1 MKKNFL
7 IGLTVILGICLL
19 YWGIEYLKG
28 VNLFKPA
35 NYYYAT
41 FDSIDGLNIA
51 SPVMVNGYQVG
62 QVRDIEYNYA
72 TNKITVELNF
82 DKEFKVPEGSVV
94 NSASELLGG
103 AKLELALGNSRN
115 YMKVGDNIPTRIVSG
130 LMDKVGDDMMPQV
143 AAMLPK
149 LDSIL
154 GNINNVLSNPALNR
168 SVSRLDNISVQL
180 DAASRQL
187 TTLMTSLNNSVPGM
201 VGNVNGVASELKS
214 TVGNLSDFSSSLKK
228 LPLSETVNNLNQTI
242 NNLKQLTTKFN
253 DKNSS
258 LGLLLN
264 DKQLYDNATQAIASL
279 EALLADIKQN
289 PKKYITI
296 KVF

>member
-7 IGLTVILGICLL
+7 IGLTVIVGIALL

-35 NYYYAT
+35 NYYYAV
-41 FDSIDGLNIA
+41 FDRVDGLNIA
-51 SPVMVNGYQVG
+51 APVTVNGFQVG

-72 TNKITVELNF
+72 TNKIQVELNL

-94 NSASELLGG
+94 SSASELLGG
-103 AKLELALGNSRN
+103 GKLELILGHSRN
-115 YMKVGDNIPTRIVSG
+115 YLKVGDKIPTERKSG
-130 LMDKVGDDMMPQV
+130 LMDKVGTDVMPQV
-143 AAMLPK
+143 TAMLPK

-154 GNINNVLSNPALNR
+154 GSVNTVLANPALNR
-168 SVSRLDNISVQL
+168 SVSRLDDITLQL
-180 DAASRQL
+180 DASAQQL
-187 TTLMTSLNNSVPGM
+187 KTLMATLNNSVPG
-201 VGNVNGVASELKS
+201 VLGNVNGVATEMKS
-214 TVGNLSDFSSSLKK
+214 TVGNLTDLSGSLKD
-228 LPLSETVNNLNQTI
+228 LPLQATVDNLNQTV
-242 NNLKQLTTKFN
+242 NNLKQLTSKLN
-253 DKNSS
+253 DNNSS

-264 DKQLYDNATQAIASL
+264 DKQLYNNANQAIANL

>member
-7 IGLTVILGICLL
+7 IGLTVIAGIALL

-35 NYYYAT
+35 NYYYAV
-41 FDSIDGLNIA
+41 FDRVDGLNIA
-51 SPVMVNGYQVG
+51 APVTVNGFQVG

-72 TNKITVELNF
+72 TNKIQVELNL
-82 DKEFKVPEGSVV
+82 DKEFKVPEGSIV

-103 AKLELALGNSRN
+103 GKLELVLGNSKKYLN
-115 YMKVGDNIPTRIVSG
+115 VGDKIPTQRISG
-130 LMDKVGDDMMPQV
+130 LMDKVGADLMPQV
-143 AAMLPK
+143 TAMLPK

-154 GNINNVLSNPALNR
+154 GSVNTVLSNPALNR
-168 SVSRLDNISVQL
+168 SVSRLDNITAQL
-180 DAASRQL
+180 DASASQL
-187 TTLMTSLNNSVPGM
+187 KTLMASLNNSVPSM
-201 VGNVNGVASELKS
+201 VGNVNGVAGELKN
-214 TVGNLSDFSSSLKK
+214 TVSNLSDFSSSLKE
-228 LPLSETVNNLNQTI
+228 LPLKATVDNLGQTI
-242 NNLKQLTTKFN
+242 NNLKQLTSKLN
-253 DKNSS
+253 DKDSS
-258 LGLLLN
+258 LGLLLS
-264 DKQLYDNATQAIASL
+264 DKQLYNNATQAIASL

>member
-7 IGLTVILGICLL
+7 IGLTVIVGIALL

-35 NYYYAT
+35 NYYYAV
-41 FDSIDGLNIA
+41 FDRVDGLNIA
-51 SPVMVNGYQVG
+51 APVTVNGFQVG

-72 TNKITVELNF
+72 TNKIQVELNL

-94 NSASELLGG
+94 SSASELLGG
-103 AKLELALGNSRN
+103 GKLELILGQSKN
-115 YMKVGDNIPTRIVSG
+115 YLKVGDKIPTQRITG
-130 LMDKVGDDMMPQV
+130 LMDKVGTDVMPQV
-143 AAMLPK
+143 TAMLPK

-154 GNINNVLSNPALNR
+154 SSINTVLANPALNR
-168 SVSRLDNISVQL
+168 SVSRLDGITAQL
-180 DAASRQL
+180 DASARQL
-187 TTLMTSLNNSVPGM
+187 STLMSSLNNSVPNM
-201 VGNVNGVASELKS
+201 MGNVNGVASELKN
-214 TVGNLSDFSSSLKK
+214 TVGNLSDLSGSLKQ
-228 LPLSETVNNLNQTI
+228 LPVQATVDNLNQTI
-242 NNLKQLTTKFN
+242 NNLKQLTSKLN
-253 DKNSS
+253 DNNSS

-264 DKQLYDNATQAIASL
+264 DKQLYNNANQAIANL